1 MREMSLTHHCHR
13 VLSWCAAYGTR
24 CDPVD
29 SFAFTILLAQRKL
42 LKEMAIPIIVPKPF
56 MTQFAEDMLIVVIL
70 VLEGCAIVCYR
81 HW

>member
-1 MREMSLTHHCHR
+1 
-13 VLSWCAAYGTR
+13 
-24 CDPVD
+24 VD

-56 MTQFAEDMLIVVIL
+56 MTQFAEDRLIVVIL